1 MTRWKNRWTLFRQE
15 SDWKELPL
23 PDLGVDYAV
32 AYTDIFPTVV
42 LAEGDKAVK
51 FYFYDTNGSVDYVE
65 MAEIY
70 AEALKNG

>member
-1 MTRWKNRWTLFRQE
+1 MEKPLDAFPAGIRLERAA
-15 SDWKELPL
+15 L

-51 FYFYDTNGSVDYVE
+51 FYFYDTNESVDYVE

>member
-1 MTRWKNRWTLFRQE
+1 MEKPLDAFRQE

-42 LAEGDKAVK
+42 LAKGDKAVK
-51 FYFYDTNGSVDYVE
+51 FYFMIPMSQ
-65 MAEIY
+65 
-70 AEALKNG
+70 